1 MEVVIKTGG
10 APVLNWTAKGTDRII
25 QNVANLLATKKY
37 EVAYDR
43 TLGMSPDIEDK
54 PLPEAVAQATSEII
68 ELIGDYEP
76 RATVKDVK
84 YAGVDANGNMVLE
97 VTIEI

>member
-1 MEVVIKTGG
+1 METTITTGG
-10 APVLNWTAKGTDRII
+10 LPVLNWAAKGSERII
-25 QNVANLLATKKY
+25 QNVASLLATKRY

-43 TLGMSPDIEDK
+43 TLGLSADIENK

-68 ELIGDYEP
+68 ELISEREP
-76 RATVKDVK
+76 RATVKNVE
-84 YAGVDANGNMVLE
+84 YSGVDNRGNMALE